1 MIRASNQVVPK
12 NKVVDHLVL
21 YNFYFGQISGFNVK
35 IGVLGGQTLIKFIS
49 NELNPVTVLSSEPY
63 ARPCRDPAL
72 SPATPR
78 VGRRR
83 SSASAWTRSYPEPY
97 PFRSVPFFL
106 ERAEHPSNPSCRSP
120 RRCRFRPPLA
130 AVPRFP
136 RVASR
141 ATSPYTF
148 FAPSRARLSPP
159 PAGIEAADR
168 GCH

>member
-1 MIRASNQVVPK
+1 MVN
-12 NKVVDHLVL
+12 
-21 YNFYFGQISGFNVK
+21 
-35 IGVLGGQTLIKFIS
+35 FIS

-63 ARPCRDPAL
+63 ARPCCDPAL

-97 PFRSVPFFL
+97 PIRSVPFFL

-130 AVPRFP
+130 AVLRFP
-136 RVASR
+136 APQAARPR
-141 ATSPYTF
+141 PE
-148 FAPSRARLSPP
+148 APSSLHEPVRANPGPNQPLCLRPP
-159 PAGIEAADR
+159 LLLRAEALHRRRAPLPDLPPR
-168 GCH
+168 KTSRR